1 MTKKWPLHPIPYKYE
16 LLSQWIER
24 LAKAYGIRYKS
35 FCKIVL
41 KLTPEEIN
49 NLRFFLPEKAL
60 TILSKG
66 TDIPIDNLRQRVF
79 HYINKKM
86 LDEEF
91 YSLLKE
97 SYSTKFNRNL

>member
-41 KLTPEEIN
+41 NLTSEEIN
-49 NLRFFLPEKAL
+49 NLHFFLPEKAL
-60 TILSKG
+60 IILSKG
-66 TDIPIDNLRQRVF
+66 TGIQINKLRQRVF
-79 HYINKKM
+79 HYMNKKM
-86 LDEEF
+86 LDDAF
-91 YSLLKE
+91 S
-97 SYSTKFNRNL
+97 